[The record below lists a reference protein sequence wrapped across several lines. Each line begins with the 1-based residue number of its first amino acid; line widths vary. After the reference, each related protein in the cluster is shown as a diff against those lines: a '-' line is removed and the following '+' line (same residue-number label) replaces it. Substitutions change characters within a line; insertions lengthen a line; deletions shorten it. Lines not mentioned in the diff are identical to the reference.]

1 MWKLVPVLLV
11 LCALGCQF
19 TNTGKE
25 LTWPWGEGVLK
36 EDFSLVNL
44 QCVKWEQVHNTPQTD
59 SLIEGIAL
67 ASDNKTKLRLT
78 RNEKGFVAQVFIGD
92 EPQITPRQCSSFT
105 PFFDNMYY
113 CGYINGDEQIDFAL
127 QFYCGG
133 NGLNADLNQ
142 VTFLLSNE
150 DGYEATTIET
160 YGGGPDV
167 HFLLIKNKPHFIMK
181 SFGYEN
187 ECTDGK
193 PHSFWIYNLLEI
205 KGDTLYLANQNEE
218 AFPKTI
224 RFTEKPNFKETDMLT
239 SSQKEKMLLSSIK
252 DLGMNENRLPHCKVA
267 NQ

>member
-1 MWKLVPVLLV
+1 MWKTILFVWLLWG
-11 LCALGCQF
+11 LGFQF
-19 TNTGKE
+19 IVNAQQNH
-25 LTWPWGEGVLK
+25 WPWGEV
-36 EDFSLVNL
+36 SNY
-44 QCVKWEQVHNTPQTD
+44 P
-59 SLIEGIAL
+59 LIELNPVRWLDIQKEPDTEVLIVAHAL
-67 ASDNKTKLRLT
+67 ASDRKTNLFLS
-78 RNEKGFVAQVFIGD
+78 RNNEGFVAEISVDNIQKMW
-92 EPQITPRQCSSFT
+92 PRLCSSFN
-105 PFFDNMYY
+105 PFFGNMYY

-150 DGYEATTIET
+150 NGYEATTIET
-160 YGGGPDV
+160 FGGGPDD

-205 KGDTLYLANQNEE
+205 KGGTLYLANQNEE
-218 AFPKTI
+218 TFPKTI

-239 SSQKEKMLLSSIK
+239 SSQKENMLLSSIK
-252 DLGMNENRLPHCKVA
+252 GLGMNKNRVPHCKEA
-267 NQ
+267 NP